1 MVVVFRAMGF
11 VTDKAVLDHVVYDT
25 SRDDEMVELFRP
37 SLEEAFVIQTQAVA
51 LDFIGRRGREPNLV
65 REQRIAHAEELLQK
79 DLLPHVGTKVNRK
92 QAEALVH
99 LASLTHTLSRTH
111 SLTKP
116 ARRARLT
123 TSAMSCI
130 ASWS

>member
-1 MVVVFRAMGF
+1 MGF

-92 QAEALVH
+92 QATAG
-99 LASLTHTLSRTH
+99 SRPSTHTLPRTR

-116 ARRARLT
+116 ARHARLT
-123 TSAMSCI
+123 TWAMSCI
-130 ASWS
+130 DSWS